1 MIVVLTATET
11 AYGSVRS
18 SLSDLRQHDGPAG
31 TLFEVGEVSGRSV
44 ALALAGKGN
53 QAAATLTERAITEFT
68 PEAVFFVGA
77 AGSLRSWLS
86 DGDVV
91 VATKIY
97 AYHGGAESSAGFQAR
112 PRAWDAPHR
121 LEQRA
126 RHVAR
131 SFTAA
136 PVHFEPIAA
145 GELLLGPGSSSAS
158 LLESVYNDA
167 VAVDT
172 ESAGVAGAGHLNDA
186 TPTLTVRAIGSP
198 APAAAFALALI
209 AALPSGSAARP
220 TGRSAGSSTHNV
232 FSGNSSG
239 FVLQAGQIHGG
250 VHYQGAPPPQQ
261 GDDLVDALTEAAR
274 SGALDETTYGRVT
287 LALLEMKARPSD
299 PAPLTVIRSL
309 LAGRPE
315 LLALLPER

>member
-1 MIVVLTATET
+1 MIVVLMATEA
-11 AYGSVRS
+11 AYAAVRS
-18 SLSDLRQHDGPAG
+18 SLSSLRQHDSPAG
-31 TLFEVGEVSGRSV
+31 TIFEVGEVSGRSV
-44 ALALAGKGN
+44 ALALVGKGN
-53 QAAATLTERAITEFT
+53 QAAATLTERAITEFA

-77 AGSLRSWLS
+77 AGSLRSWVS

-112 PRAWDAPHR
+112 PRAWDTSHR

-131 SFTAA
+131 SFAGQ
-136 PVHFEPIAA
+136 VHFEPIAA
-145 GELLLGPGSSSAS
+145 GELLLGPGSSSAA

-172 ESAGVAGAGHLNDA
+172 ESAGVAGAGHLNDS

-209 AALPSGSAARP
+209 AALPSGSERSVA
-220 TGRSAGSSTHNV
+220 GRGTHNV
-232 FSGNSSG
+232 ISGNVTG
-239 FVLQAGQIHGG
+239 FVVQAGQIHGG
-250 VHYQGAPPPQQ
+250 VNYHAGAP
-261 GDDLVDALTEAAR
+261 DSDVVTALTAAAR
-274 SGALDETTYGRVT
+274 SGRLDETLYGKVMM
-287 LALLEMKARPSD
+287 ALHEMKARPSD
-299 PAPLTVIRSL
+299 PALLRVARDL
-309 LAGRPE
+309 LAGHRD